1 MAYKKYVH
9 YRKRHWKLLFIAISA
24 LRTFAMGFSH
34 YQVWVLTNIWL
45 KLLALSSWS
54 RRKSPLVL
62 AWKHLYSM
70 VLHVPMQF
78 LRHTNSLFL
87 STIYKYFSF
96 PSFIPWSSTLFC
108 WKEEVG
114 RGESRN
120 KNIYFHK
127 TKSPLIKEKGITQV
141 LVMFCQYII
150 FRGMPSYL

>member
-1 MAYKKYVH
+1 LEWSCFLSRLALYVH
-9 YRKRHWKLLFIAISA
+9 LPWD
-24 LRTFAMGFSH
+24 SH
-34 YQVWVLTNIWL
+34 TIQVLWVLTNIWL
-45 KLLALSSWS
+45 KLLVLSSWS
-54 RRKSPLVL
+54 GRKSPLVL

-78 LRHTNSLFL
+78 LKHTNSHFL

-127 TKSPLIKEKGITQV
+127 TKSPLIKERNHSSRPCYV
-141 LVMFCQYII
+141 
-150 FRGMPSYL
+150 